1 MLRICTVRT
10 FVLISSITLACCF
23 FKQGYHPDRYFTDV
37 ENGAFNTFDFV
48 IVVSGFA
55 LASIGGGAIAA
66 LRMLRLVRL
75 LTFIKGVQQLR
86 VIVSGLV
93 TGLKSVSYIVSEA
106 RVLKGKKVVG

>member
-1 MLRICTVRT
+1 
-10 FVLISSITLACCF
+10 
-23 FKQGYHPDRYFTDV
+23 
-37 ENGAFNTFDFV
+37 V

-93 TGLKSVSYIVSEA
+93 TGLKSVSYIV
-106 RVLKGKKVVG
+106 RGR